1 MPFFTASASKP
12 LNLLF
17 CISNFYKEHS
27 KTMLLNAL
35 SLLFKHYSKNS
46 KLDQFSMVEFSEG
59 FTSIF
64 LGDAKEMLKN
74 DGDHRVSVVSIK
86 DLPGMLANM
95 AIEKRFSFFS
105 LKTLQNHELLRFAVI
120 TTNGSLELAQV
131 ATFFLEKDKEVDGI
145 IALGIIKKGETD
157 HDKYI
162 ASETFRSLSKLS
174 MKFSI
179 PVTNGIIT
187 TGNEEL
193 IKERLAPYGKNALET
208 CLDIIAVKHKIETLF
223 N

>member
-1 MPFFTASASKP
+1 MPFFTASTAKP

-17 CISNFYKEHS
+17 CISNFYKENS

-86 DLPGMLANM
+86 DLPGMLSNM

-131 ATFFLEKDKEVDGI
+131 ASFFLEKDKEVDGI
-145 IALGIIKKGETD
+145 IALGIIKKGGTD